1 MCDSNC
7 CAAGIGQLRT
17 VLENLEHETDTV
29 SRLLV
34 RLLHV
39 RDKRAG
45 RLVAQYGKLT
55 LVLRHFARRNS
66 ECVLLYQPLYSETSE
81 YRTVWGLAKSPL
93 FGGIM
98 WQNHSVFYR
107 EGSLHQRFHCIRDE
121 SRPMASSFH
130 LMSLVFTTVCLS
142 QVFQG
147 TRSCSLPSIDLNHQT
162 NTARWER
169 REREK
174 REGGRSVQIEN
185 KDSDHWRE
193 QSPIWLSNFTRLL
206 STLFLS
212 MAVVGSL
219 DRSLAVAKRHS
230 QTLEENGISILLY
243 DYLNV

>member
-1 MCDSNC
+1 MWLNPLCQSKGNGYSRTSQRKTSPRTIELSALIQLSNAIIHETDESDERMCDSNC

-66 ECVLLYQPLYSETSE
+66 ECVLLYQPLYSGTSE

-98 WQNHSVFYR
+98 
-107 EGSLHQRFHCIRDE
+107 
-121 SRPMASSFH
+121 
-130 LMSLVFTTVCLS
+130 
-142 QVFQG
+142 
-147 TRSCSLPSIDLNHQT
+147 
-162 NTARWER
+162 
-169 REREK
+169 
-174 REGGRSVQIEN
+174 
-185 KDSDHWRE
+185 
-193 QSPIWLSNFTRLL
+193 
-206 STLFLS
+206 
-212 MAVVGSL
+212 
-219 DRSLAVAKRHS
+219 
-230 QTLEENGISILLY
+230 
-243 DYLNV
+243 